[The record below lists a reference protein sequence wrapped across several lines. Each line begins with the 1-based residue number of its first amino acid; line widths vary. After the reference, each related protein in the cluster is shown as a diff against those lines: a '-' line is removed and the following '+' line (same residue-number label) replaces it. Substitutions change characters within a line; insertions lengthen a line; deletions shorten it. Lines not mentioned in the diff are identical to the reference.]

1 MSFGMWC
8 VCVGLC
14 KAERQQRSSRL
25 CCPPLHSPAHCVA
38 GLPSISMA
46 VRGKGHCNQQVQ
58 CQQLQWGQG
67 SGKSVSN
74 VGVRAGGSLVLPGS
88 VRTQQGHCLW
98 LICVSCM
105 AWRPDGE
112 LRAVVCPALVPC
124 WCRCPPARQRGGKKG
139 AASCPASLCCPLLHS
154 TAHRVAGLPAIA
166 MAVWGCL
173 CPQGCVERATA
184 FSRFDA
190 SSCIGARAQKRFIKF

>member
-58 CQQLQWGQG
+58 CQHLQWGQG

-105 AWRPDGE
+105 ETRWRAEGRCVSCSGSILVQMPTCKAEGKE
-112 LRAVVCPALVPC
+112 ERSSLLPCFPVLPSPAQHCSPC
-124 WCRCPPARQRGGKKG
+124 CRSATHCHG
-139 AASCPASLCCPLLHS
+139 
-154 TAHRVAGLPAIA
+154 RVGLP
-166 MAVWGCL
+166 VSPRL
-173 CPQGCVERATA
+173 CGKGH
-184 FSRFDA
+184 
-190 SSCIGARAQKRFIKF
+190 CIQQV